1 MPRSPLLSLRRPLL
15 LLVCVLLIGGLAW
28 HLLRAPLLPGYR
40 LESRELVQ
48 RVVASGTVDSQSLA
62 RVGSEITAVV
72 AERHVREGDA
82 VRAGDLL
89 LSLRD
94 EEQQARLR
102 EAQATLQQLIESSRP
117 QAQAALR
124 EATSNLQ
131 QARRERERREALF
144 QRQLLSTEQRD
155 LARRVEVSAQ
165 SAYERA
171 RLAALSLAE
180 DGQEERQLRQR
191 LESARVA
198 LARTRIL
205 AQVDGVVQSR
215 SVEPGDLVQPGSTLL
230 EIARLDSREIRLPL
244 DEKNLAAVQ
253 LEQPAQVVADAYPN
267 AALAAQVSFI
277 APAVDPSRGT
287 IDVHLQLLENADF
300 LRQGMTVSVNIET
313 ARRPR
318 ALVIPRDALF
328 QRQGNRAL
336 ALRLNEDRVEAI
348 EVRLG
353 LEGGALVE
361 VLEGLADGDL
371 VLAEQAEPGSR
382 ARLRP
387 QPLPGA
393 AQ

>member
-1 MPRSPLLSLRRPLL
+1 MSLRRLFLL
-15 LLVCVLLIGGLAW
+15 PACALLIAALAW

-40 LESRELVQ
+40 VEARELVQ

-72 AERHVREGDA
+72 AERHVREGDT

-102 EAQATLQQLIESSRP
+102 EAQAALQQLIESSRP

-124 EATSNLQ
+124 EAASNLQ
-131 QARRERERREALF
+131 QAQRERERREALF

-155 LARRVEVSAQ
+155 LARRVEISAQ

-191 LESARVA
+191 VESARVA

-267 AALAAQVSFI
+267 APLAAQVSFI

-287 IDVHLQLLENADF
+287 IDVHLQLLEDADF

-313 ARRPR
+313 ARRPT

-328 QRQGNRAL
+328 QRQGNRAQ

-361 VLEGLADGDL
+361 VVEGLVAGDL
-371 VLAEQAEPGSR
+371 VLAEKAEPGSR

-387 QPLPGA
+387 QSLPGA

>member
-1 MPRSPLLSLRRPLL
+1 MSLRRLFLL
-15 LLVCVLLIGGLAW
+15 PACALLIAALAW

-40 LESRELVQ
+40 VEARELVQ

-72 AERHVREGDA
+72 AERHVREGDT

-102 EAQATLQQLIESSRP
+102 EAQAALQQLIESSRP
-117 QAQAALR
+117 QAREALR
-124 EATSNLQ
+124 EAASNLQ
-131 QARRERERREALF
+131 QAQRERERREALF

-155 LARRVEVSAQ
+155 LARRVEISAQ

-191 LESARVA
+191 VESARVA

-267 AALAAQVSFI
+267 APLAAQVSFI

-287 IDVHLQLLENADF
+287 IDVHLQLLEDADF

-313 ARRPR
+313 ARRPT

-328 QRQGNRAL
+328 QRQGNRAQ

-361 VLEGLADGDL
+361 VVEGLVAGDL
-371 VLAEQAEPGSR
+371 VLAEKAEPGSR

-387 QPLPGA
+387 QSLPGA

>member
-1 MPRSPLLSLRRPLL
+1 MSLRRLFLL
-15 LLVCVLLIGGLAW
+15 PACALLIAALAW

-40 LESRELVQ
+40 VEARELVQ

-72 AERHVREGDA
+72 AERHVREGDT

-102 EAQATLQQLIESSRP
+102 EAQAALQQLIESSRP

-124 EATSNLQ
+124 EAASNLQ
-131 QARRERERREALF
+131 QAQRERERREALF

-155 LARRVEVSAQ
+155 LARRVEISAQ

-191 LESARVA
+191 VESARVA

-267 AALAAQVSFI
+267 APLAAQVSFI

-287 IDVHLQLLENADF
+287 IDVHLQLLEDADF
-300 LRQGMTVSVNIET
+300 LRQGMTVSVTIET
-313 ARRPR
+313 ARRPT

-328 QRQGNRAL
+328 QRQGNRAQ

-361 VLEGLADGDL
+361 VVEGLVAGDL
-371 VLAEQAEPGSR
+371 VLAEKAEPGSR

-387 QPLPGA
+387 QSLPGA

>member
-1 MPRSPLLSLRRPLL
+1 MSLRRPLL

>member
-1 MPRSPLLSLRRPLL
+1 MSLRRLLL

-155 LARRVEVSAQ
+155 LARRIEVSAQ

>member
-1 MPRSPLLSLRRPLL
+1 MSLRRLLL

-361 VLEGLADGDL
+361 VVEGLADGDL

-387 QPLPGA
+387 QPLPRA

>member
-1 MPRSPLLSLRRPLL
+1 LSLRRPLL

>member
-1 MPRSPLLSLRRPLL
+1 MSLRRLFLL
-15 LLVCVLLIGGLAW
+15 PACALLIAALAW

-40 LESRELVQ
+40 VEARELVQ

-72 AERHVREGDA
+72 AERHVREGDT

-102 EAQATLQQLIESSRP
+102 EAQAALQQLIESSRP

-124 EATSNLQ
+124 EAASNLQ
-131 QARRERERREALF
+131 QAQRERERREALF

-155 LARRVEVSAQ
+155 LARRVEISAQ

-267 AALAAQVSFI
+267 APLAAQVSFI

-287 IDVHLQLLENADF
+287 IDVHLQLLEDADF

-313 ARRPR
+313 ARRPT

-328 QRQGNRAL
+328 QRQGNRAQ

-348 EVRLG
+348 EVCLG

-361 VLEGLADGDL
+361 VVEGLVAGDL
-371 VLAEQAEPGSR
+371 VLAEKAEPGSR

-393 AQ
+393 TQ

>member
-1 MPRSPLLSLRRPLL
+1 MSLRRLLL

-361 VLEGLADGDL
+361 VVEGLADGDL